1 MDRQVAQLAALA
13 ATHGRLREDNAAQ
26 RRIVAEYEHYC
37 VLLENTLASLTN
49 VPVTVVR
56 SNYKNGRPCCTLMH
70 HDPLTV
76 AVPPL
81 LNLYRRVSPEYVLL
95 FHPHRH
101 GGSLSILYS
110 PHLHE

>member
-56 SNYKNGRPCCTLMH
+56 SNYKNGRP
-70 HDPLTV
+70 
-76 AVPPL
+76 L
-81 LNLYRRVSPEYVLL
+81 LHFNAPRSTDSSGSTTSE
-95 FHPHRH
+95 
-101 GGSLSILYS
+101 SLS
-110 PHLHE
+110 PRFA